1 VKFLV
6 DNALS
11 FIVSE
16 RLCSLGFDA
25 VHVRE
30 RGLQAADDGTIFDLA
45 KVEDRILIS
54 ADTDFGTLLA
64 LRQSQKPSFILFRG
78 DAVRDP
84 ERQAALLAANLPT
97 LEAVLQS
104 GCIAVIEEARIRL
117 RTLPI
122 GGSE

>member
-11 FIVSE
+11 FLVAE
-16 RLCSLGFDA
+16 QLCDLGFDA

-30 RGLQAADDGTIFDLA
+30 RGLQAADDGTIFELA
-45 KVEDRILIS
+45 AAEDRVLIS

-64 LRQSQKPSFILFRG
+64 LRQSRKPSFILFRG
-78 DAVRDP
+78 DAARDP
-84 ERQAALLAANLPT
+84 KRQAALLSANLAA
-97 LEAVLQS
+97 LAAALQS
-104 GCIAVIEEARIRL
+104 GCIVVIEGSRIRL

-122 GGSE
+122 GGE